1 MTHTERHLRL
11 SGLPND
17 DLDPFDE
24 REQIQSV
31 PESH

>member
-1 MTHTERHLRL
+1 MTQTERHLRL

-24 REQIQSV
+24 RGKFLSV
-31 PESH
+31 PGPH